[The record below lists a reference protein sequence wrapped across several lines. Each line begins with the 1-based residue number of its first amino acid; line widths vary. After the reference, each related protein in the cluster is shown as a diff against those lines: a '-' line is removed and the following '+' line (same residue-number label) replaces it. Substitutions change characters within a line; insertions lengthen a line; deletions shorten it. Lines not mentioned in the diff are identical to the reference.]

1 MILLGKGLDY
11 LDIRILRLRENFVK
25 LAGDDGTLLLDGD
38 NLPYFLKEKMKI
50 EFVKKS
56 STAKYVLYATSNES
70 IFLNI
75 ERSASSYQGKGLLFM
90 QEDWQGILK
99 QSFDVF
105 TEHEWANHAT
115 RTDFS
120 YTLKADNIKEIIN
133 NFDFQDLK
141 IITISKNKKIQY
153 LKATNSNIDVVIY
166 DKALHL
172 EEIASDEY
180 KEAFK
185 KKYQETEG
193 VYRIDFR
200 LKNKRTNKDIIPAL
214 KKGED
219 VEKLIFKA
227 IMNRIKIRK
236 KLKTILKIGF

>member
-56 STAKYVLYATSNES
+56 STAKYVLYATLNES

-75 ERSASSYQGKGLLFM
+75 ERTASSYQGKGLLFM
-90 QEDWQGILK
+90 QEDWQGVLK
-99 QSFDVF
+99 QSFEVF
-105 TEHEWANHAT
+105 TEHEWAYHST

-120 YTLKADNIKEIIN
+120 YTLKADSINEIIK

-141 IITISKNKKIQY
+141 IITITKNKKIQY
-153 LKATNSNIDVVIY
+153 LKATNANVDVVIY
-166 DKALHL
+166 DKSLHL
-172 EEIASDEY
+172 DEVASEDY
-180 KEAFK
+180 KESFK
-185 KKYQETEG
+185 TKYQETDD

-200 LKNKRTNKDIIPAL
+200 IKNKRTNKDIIPAL

-219 VEKLIFKA
+219 LDVIISKA
-227 IMNRIKIRK
+227 IMKRIKIRK
-236 KLKTILKIGF
+236 KLKTILKISF